1 MKGSSNSAIARHV
14 MLTVTWGPR
23 DNGSPNLIRQIR
35 AATVAEAMPG
45 AKEQLALALR
55 ALACG
60 SDNKLCKNLSLRD
73 K

>member
-1 MKGSSNSAIARHV
+1 MKVSSNSAIARHV

-45 AKEQLALALR
+45 AKEQ
-55 ALACG
+55 
-60 SDNKLCKNLSLRD
+60 
-73 K
+73 